1 MSTSFDLGAIRD
13 ACVTLWGASLTGINV
28 RAYPAPGASL
38 PALTLDA
45 VEEDSGYAHY
55 DDAFGAQ
62 TPTVYLSAELVLP
75 ILGDIPSTLRSVD
88 GYLGVGTSTSLHDV
102 FASHRTLGGLVGDVA
117 VVRCSRPVPV
127 VETGGGEQAQP
138 TAVMVTML
146 LRVMV
151 L

>member
-1 MSTSFDLGAIRD
+1 MSTAFDLAAIRD

-28 RAYPAPGASL
+28 RAYPSPGASL
-38 PALTLDA
+38 PSLTVDA
-45 VEEDSGYAHY
+45 AEEDGGYAHY
-55 DDAFGAQ
+55 DDTFNSQ

-75 ILGDIPSTLRSVD
+75 ILGDIPSTLRAVD
-88 GYLGVGTSTSLHDV
+88 GYLGVGTATSLHDV
-102 FASHRTLGGLVGDVA
+102 IAASRTLGGVVGDVG

-127 VETGGGEQAQP
+127 TETTTEDTKP